1 MRSLISMLK
10 YRITVVPKL
19 NELQNSLNKILV
31 LNYGGCGFAAI
42 AMYDLLVKLGQKPKI
57 IFAYR
62 GWDSADYISN
72 TEAINNK
79 SKDFKSCNHALIEL
93 NGKFF
98 DTTGNR
104 NIKQWEY
111 YHEVPRKNVIYALK
125 TASWNPSFVRSIYL
139 PIIYKQIGYAI
150 I

>member
-1 MRSLISMLK
+1 MRSWISLLK
-10 YRITVVPKL
+10 YRVVVVPKL
-19 NELQNSLNKILV
+19 NELQSSLNEILV
-31 LNYGGCGFAAI
+31 INYGGCAFAAI
-42 AMYDLLVKLGQKPKI
+42 AMYDLLVKFGQKPTI
-57 IFAYR
+57 IYAYR

-79 SKDFKSCNHALIEL
+79 SKDFKSCNHALIKL

-98 DTTGNR
+98 DTTGER

-111 YHEVPRKNVIYALK
+111 YHEIPRKNVIDSLK
-125 TASWNPSFVRSIYL
+125 TACWNPSFVRSVYL
-139 PIIYKQIGYAI
+139 PIIYKKIGYAI